1 MSNAEK
7 QSLIASIDYLAER
20 IAEERG
26 AEVVES
32 IFSFYGVSDL
42 ESLSEGDL
50 WNIYGDLHQID
61 AD

>member
-1 MSNAEK
+1 MTTEK
-7 QSLIASIDYLAER
+7 QSLIASIEYLAER
-20 IAEERG
+20 IPEEHG

-32 IFSFYGVSDL
+32 VFSFYGASDL
-42 ESLSEGDL
+42 EALTEGDL